1 MIKGVKIINL
11 RSIKN
16 GSNFLRDG
24 IKNSELKD
32 KKFGEIYTSTISY
45 KEIRAWKLQKKLT
58 LDLLVP
64 IGKVKICLYDGR
76 LKNNKIGKKHTIILS
91 QNPYFRLRVPPGV
104 WYGFCGLSKNIN
116 LIIAITNSIFNENE
130 VKRLEISDLKF

>member
-45 KEIRAWKLQKKLT
+45 KEIRAWKLQKKFQITIKNYWIIFLKIQKKVLKQKHFQVFGKIKMSLT
-58 LDLLVP
+58 L
-64 IGKVKICLYDGR
+64 
-76 LKNNKIGKKHTIILS
+76 
-91 QNPYFRLRVPPGV
+91 
-104 WYGFCGLSKNIN
+104 
-116 LIIAITNSIFNENE
+116 
-130 VKRLEISDLKF
+130 

>member
-45 KEIRAWKLQKKLT
+45 KEIRAWKLHHLCAHLLDVIFMYGCVGIWNEEAVESFHQLT
-58 LDLLVP
+58 
-64 IGKVKICLYDGR
+64 
-76 LKNNKIGKKHTIILS
+76 KKHFVTLS
-91 QNPYFRLRVPPGV
+91 ALPP
-104 WYGFCGLSKNIN
+104 K
-116 LIIAITNSIFNENE
+116 IFMEQLFHRYLNEWDVNMNN
-130 VKRLEISDLKF
+130 RS